1 MEALETASKVA
12 GIAPTEPTENRISPI
27 TIDGLTPK
35 LRAAVDN
42 AGWDRLMP
50 VQSKAIP
57 YILAGNDVMVQSR
70 TGSGKTGGFILP
82 TLEKLDPAEAT
93 CQALVLVPTRELA
106 NQVAAEARMLCGDSG
121 VQVVAVYGGVSY
133 GPQRAAFRKGAHLVV
148 GTPGRVLD
156 HLDYGA
162 FSLENLKTLIFDEAD
177 RMLSVGFY
185 PDMKAVQR
193 HLPKRKV
200 HTLMFSATFP
210 PHVIRLAN
218 EFLSDPSVLSL
229 SSDHVHVT
237 DVQHIAYHLGSN
249 DRKDDTL
256 IRLIEAENP
265 NSAIV
270 FCNTK
275 TKVNY
280 VAVVLQRYGFNA
292 DQLSGDLTQTAR
304 EKVLAKVRAGDLRFL
319 IATDVAARGI
329 DIPDL
334 SHVIQY
340 DVPQHPETYIH
351 RAGRTGRAGASGTA
365 IMLVELLD
373 QINLGRI
380 NKEYEIDM
388 QVLAPPAEEE
398 TFEMIEQRARTSI
411 RAKYRQLN
419 PSTREKLDEY
429 ESMVELLTMDED
441 GLRALSMLIDDFYQN
456 EIHGSHKSSG
466 KRGGKVPAVTN
477 TVMADIAG
485 ELMEKMQTRDKLQ
498 LDRMVRFEPL
508 VESLA
513 MSGQGFYALTML
525 VHDFHLSIAQP
536 SGGSGGGNRNNK
548 GGRNRRNGNNNGNS
562 GGRGR
567 RGGGRS
573 SNSGRG
579 NKSQS
584 GRSSRG
590 GGRGRRNNNN
600 NR

>member
-1 MEALETASKVA
+1 MEALETASSIT
-12 GIAPTEPTENRISPI
+12 GIAPTEPTDNRIPPI
-27 TIDGLTPK
+27 TIDELPPTLK
-35 LRAAVDN
+35 AAVAN
-42 AGWDRLMP
+42 AGWSKLMP
-50 VQSKAIP
+50 VQSKAVP
-57 YILAGNDVMVQSR
+57 YVLAGHDVMVQSR

-82 TLEKLDPAEAT
+82 TINKLDPTINA

-106 NQVAAEARMLCGDSG
+106 NQVAAEARMLVGDSG
-121 VQVVAVYGGVSY
+121 AQVVAVYGGVAY
-133 GPQRAAFRKGAHLVV
+133 GPQRAAFRSGAHLVI

-156 HLDYGA
+156 HLDGGT
-162 FSLENLKTLIFDEAD
+162 FSLEGLQTLIFDEAD

-218 EFLSDPSVLSL
+218 EFLEEPVVLSL

-237 DVQHIAYHLGSN
+237 DVQHIVYKLDNKHH
-249 DRKDDTL
+249 KDDVLT
-256 IRLIEAENP
+256 RLIELENP
-265 NSAIV
+265 NSAII

-280 VAVVLQRYGFNA
+280 VTVVLQRYGFNA
-292 DQLSGDLTQTAR
+292 DQLSGDLTQNAR
-304 EKVLAKVRAGDLRFL
+304 ERVLTNVRAGNVRFL
-319 IATDVAARGI
+319 VATDVAARGI

-380 NKEYEIDM
+380 NKEYDIDM
-388 QVLAPPAEEE
+388 QELAPPAEGS
-398 TFEMIEQRARTSI
+398 TLDMIEQRARTSI
-411 RAKYRQLN
+411 RAKYRQLDTN
-419 PSTREKLDEY
+419 TRGCLDDY
-429 ESMVELLTMDED
+429 ESMVELLTMDND
-441 GLRALSMLIDDFYQN
+441 GLRALAMLIDDFYQN
-456 EIHGSHKSSG
+456 EIHNGSG
-466 KRGGKVPAVTN
+466 RGGKKKKRVKVPPVTN

-485 ELMEKMQTRDKLQ
+485 ELLEKMQTRDKLQ
-498 LDRMVRFEPL
+498 VDRMERFEPL

-525 VHDFHLSIAQP
+525 VHEFHQSIVEP
-536 SGGSGGGNRNNK
+536 VKSNGNKNNGNGGRRNGSSNN
-548 GGRNRRNGNNNGNS
+548 GRRRGRSSQSGRNRRSSNGRS
-562 GGRGR
+562 QRG
-567 RGGGRS
+567 GGGRS
-573 SNSGRG
+573 
-579 NKSQS
+579 
-584 GRSSRG
+584 
-590 GGRGRRNNNN
+590 RRNN
-600 NR
+600 R